1 MGTNGEPATMGT
13 GGGRNPKNCEG
24 VAKDT
29 IQAAEVACYGS
40 LQNCHTDCNKRD
52 KSVMVDTTRINYYL
66 YRYYCT

>member
-1 MGTNGEPATMGT
+1 MGT
-13 GGGRNPKNCEG
+13 GGGRNPKNYAG
-24 VAKDT
+24 VAKEI
-29 IQAAEVACYGS
+29 IQAVVEFSFYGS